1 MSYLLTIQVKFLNE
15 LKKMLV
21 NKNTSMLSLLTM
33 LINKFVLHI
42 VLHINEKGLNEI
54 R

>member
-1 MSYLLTIQVKFLNE
+1 LRNESAALNYIA
-15 LKKMLV
+15 
-21 NKNTSMLSLLTM
+21 TM

-42 VLHINEKGLNEI
+42 VLHINEKGLSEI